1 MNNKYRYLII
11 VFLIVASCIAF
22 GRILGNDFVNFDDD
36 RLITENVHVQS
47 GINTES
53 IKWAFTNS
61 SLEYWH
67 PLTWLSIMLN
77 WRLFGAN
84 ASAHYVVS
92 LLLHIGA
99 VLFLFLFLNKATNR
113 LWASAFVAAFFAL
126 HLLRVESV
134 AWAAEHKDVLSMF
147 FGMAS
152 LYAYAHYVEKHQV
165 SKYLL
170 CLMLFVLSLMAKPT
184 FTTLPC
190 VLLLLDYWPLARW
203 QKQLAPVYI
212 PIAADQKTDK
222 KKNKQRK
229 ASSMEKKI
237 AAPIKK

>member
-1 MNNKYRYLII
+1 MNNKYKYLII

-22 GRILGNDFVNFDDD
+22 GRILGNDFVKFDDD
-36 RLITENVHVQS
+36 RLITANVHVQS

-84 ASAHYVVS
+84 ASAHHVVS

-113 LWASAFVAAFFAL
+113 
-126 HLLRVESV
+126 
-134 AWAAEHKDVLSMF
+134 
-147 FGMAS
+147 
-152 LYAYAHYVEKHQV
+152 
-165 SKYLL
+165 
-170 CLMLFVLSLMAKPT
+170 
-184 FTTLPC
+184 
-190 VLLLLDYWPLARW
+190 RW
-203 QKQLAPVYI
+203 TSQ
-212 PIAADQKTDK
+212 
-222 KKNKQRK
+222 N
-229 ASSMEKKI
+229 S
-237 AAPIKK
+237 